1 MAGVGDVMT
10 VKGVGLEMLAASAAG
25 NTSVQSAD
33 FSQVMQKQSMGS
45 NTETADSTVQK
56 PAADANS
63 STENAQ
69 QTVTAGQDSVDSRVQ
84 QAETSDLTETAKTE
98 TPEKAIVKL
107 VTEVLGVDEETL
119 ETLMSQLGILPPDLF
134 QPENMQQLVL
144 AVNGGTDVMDLLT
157 SEAMMSELQDLMQGM
172 KELETTIELPEE
184 FADSLLQST
193 DVEMSMDAEPAVTV
207 DSDEKVI
214 PVVIEKDAK
223 AELPQKVPESDAQ
236 IGQETVQKTVPAEQK
251 TLAQDDSQEESLP
264 QYETGQTEL
273 PEESSHN
280 AQTVNP
286 FNQFVTEAVR
296 EPQMVQPPSQTV
308 QIIEQIVQQI
318 RISVQLT
325 TTTMEMQLNPESLG
339 KVLLSVSMKEGM
351 MTAHFTVQT
360 EEARMAIE
368 SQMYTLRETL
378 EQKELKVDAVEV
390 TVSDFSFTHEEE
402 GDQKNLEQGD
412 GKSRRFR
419 FEEDEEDETETTAQE
434 DAERVRRSVMRDNGS
449 SVDFTA

>member
-33 FSQVMQKQSMGS
+33 FGQVMQKQSMGS
-45 NTETADSTVQK
+45 NKETADSTVQK
-56 PAADANS
+56 PTTDANR

-69 QTVTAGQDSVDSRVQ
+69 QTVTTGQDSVDSKVQ
-84 QAETSDLTETAKTE
+84 QAEKSDLTETAKTE

-119 ETLMSQLGILPPDLF
+119 ETLMSQLGILPLDLL

-157 SEAMMSELQDLMQGM
+157 SEAMMSELQELMQGM
-172 KELETTIELPEE
+172 KELETAIELPEE
-184 FADSLLQST
+184 FADSMLQST
-193 DVEMSMDAEPAVTV
+193 DVEVLPDAETAVTV

-223 AELPQKVPESDAQ
+223 AELTQKASESDVQ
-236 IGQETVQKTVPAEQK
+236 IGQETVQKTELAEQK
-251 TLAQDDSQEESLP
+251 PLAQDDSQEESLP
-264 QYETGQTEL
+264 QNEAGQAEL
-273 PEESSHN
+273 PEESSHT

-296 EPQMVQPPSQTV
+296 EPQMIQPPSQTV

-339 KVLLSVSMKEGM
+339 KVLLSISMKEGM

-412 GKSRRFR
+412 GRSRQFR